1 MEDREIIRLYQKR
14 DEQAI
19 AASRSKYG
27 AFLYGIAMNILHQ
40 NQDAEECESD
50 TYHNAW
56 RHIPPDNPWALRA
69 YLGKITRRLSI
80 SRYRKNHAE
89 KRNSEM
95 EVLLEELDQCIPDSS
110 TPEQELEA
118 KELGE
123 IISDWL
129 IQLPEQQKKLFVRR
143 YWFGDSLE
151 QLSKEFEL
159 PKRLISQ
166 RLSRMRGKLKVY
178 LEQQGVSL

>member
-40 NQDAEECESD
+40 NQD
-50 TYHNAW
+50 
-56 RHIPPDNPWALRA
+56 NPWTLRA

-89 KRNSEM
+89 KRNSEL
-95 EVLLEELDQCIPDSS
+95 ELLLEELDQCIPDSS

-129 IQLPEQQKKLFVRR
+129 LQLPEQQKKLFVRR

-151 QLSKEFEL
+151 QLSREFEL
-159 PKRLISQ
+159 PKGLISQ
-166 RLSRMRGKLKVY
+166 RLSRMRGKLKGY

>member
-1 MEDREIIRLYQKR
+1 
-14 DEQAI
+14 
-19 AASRSKYG
+19 
-27 AFLYGIAMNILHQ
+27 
-40 NQDAEECESD
+40 
-50 TYHNAW
+50 
-56 RHIPPDNPWALRA
+56 
-69 YLGKITRRLSI
+69 
-80 SRYRKNHAE
+80 
-89 KRNSEM
+89 M
-95 EVLLEELDQCIPDSS
+95 EVLLEELEQCIPDSS

-151 QLSKEFEL
+151 QLSREFEL

>member
-1 MEDREIIRLYQKR
+1 MK
-14 DEQAI
+14 
-19 AASRSKYG
+19 
-27 AFLYGIAMNILHQ
+27 
-40 NQDAEECESD
+40 
-50 TYHNAW
+50 
-56 RHIPPDNPWALRA
+56 
-69 YLGKITRRLSI
+69 
-80 SRYRKNHAE
+80 
-89 KRNSEM
+89 KRNHSSVWTAVAVAMALAVISYYPENHGGSGPSHG
-95 EVLLEELDQCIPDSS
+95 EKAPDSSPDFPAHDASTPDSS

-129 IQLPEQQKKLFVRR
+129 LQLPEQQKKLFVRR

-151 QLSKEFEL
+151 QLSREFEL
-159 PKRLISQ
+159 PKGLISQ

>member
-1 MEDREIIRLYQKR
+1 MEDREIIQLYQQR
-14 DEQAI
+14 DERAI
-19 AASRSKYG
+19 SASRSKYG
-27 AFLYGIAMNILHQ
+27 AFLYGIAMNILRQ
-40 NQDAEECESD
+40 NQDAEECEAD

-56 RHIPPDNPWALRA
+56 RHIPPDTPWALRA

-80 SRYRKNHAE
+80 SRYRKNHAD
-89 KRNSEM
+89 KRNAEL

-123 IISDWL
+123 IISVWL
-129 IQLPEQQKKLFVRR
+129 GQLSEQQKKLFVRR

-151 QLSKEFEL
+151 QLSKEFAH

-166 RLSRMRGKLKVY
+166 RLSRMRSKLKEY

>member
-1 MEDREIIRLYQKR
+1 MEDREIILLYQRR

-19 AASRSKYG
+19 LASRSKYG

-50 TYHNAW
+50 TYHSAW
-56 RHIPPDNPWALRA
+56 RHIPPDEPWALRA

-89 KRNSEM
+89 KRNAEL
-95 EVLLEELDQCIPDSS
+95 ELLLEELDQCVPDSS
-110 TPEQELEA
+110 TPEQALEA

-123 IISDWL
+123 TISNWL
-129 IQLPEQQKKLFVRR
+129 GQLTEQQKTLFMRR

-151 QLSKEFEL
+151 QLSREFAL